1 MSKRDLDLADRKLVR
16 LKGNKARYQN
26 AESGFIYGWSPVFRN
41 DDGEPLDVV
50 TVDQWYDK
58 IWELLRNASKVFAD
72 RMRGG
77 DIEITHLPAVNDNPF
92 DPDHA
97 TLIAPDG
104 TQTKVTLS
112 FADFDSPPRT
122 RTGWWSPPN
131 EVPEDDDD
139 VEGMEEEDLYPRTI
153 NTADHMAERDENGHF
168 VSKPA
173 NQVVELEVGNT
184 PQDLQR
190 RLDMMHGKDTYQV
203 VVNAEPKPNAQ
214 EAFMKCTRPQLIDK
228 IKQHE
233 IEVKG
238 LGKINK
244 LDLIDILIENKV
256 YE

>member
-1 MSKRDLDLADRKLVR
+1 MPKHDLELADRKLVR

-26 AESGFIYGWSPVFRN
+26 VESGFVYGWSPVFRN
-41 DDGEPLDVV
+41 DDGEPMDVV
-50 TVDQWYDK
+50 SVDVWYDK

-77 DIEITHLPAVNDNPF
+77 DIEITHPVAAD
-92 DPDHA
+92 DPW
-97 TLIAPDG
+97 
-104 TQTKVTLS
+104 V
-112 FADFDSPPRT
+112 SPPTQGAAVIGKHFQAAMEADEKVGKFRK
-122 RTGWWSPPN
+122 SPDPRPDN
-131 EVPEDDDD
+131 
-139 VEGMEEEDLYPRTI
+139 EDLFSRDEPVRVIKDLTLTGVSI
-153 NTADHMAERDENGHF
+153 NTADHMAVRDENGHF

-173 NQVVELEVGNT
+173 NQVVELEVENT

-190 RLDMMHGKDTYQV
+190 RLDMMHGKDAFQV
-203 VVNAEPKPNAQ
+203 VANAEPKPNPQ
-214 EAFMKCTRPQLIDK
+214 ETFMKCTRPQLIDK

-244 LDLIDILIENKV
+244 LDLIDILIENKI